1 MTDFEFTVVG
11 GGVIGL
17 SIARFLSSEN
27 KKVLLLEKNNSFGQ
41 ENSSRNSGVI
51 HAGLYYIKNSL
62 KEKLCIKGRHY
73 LYKYIKDRGIKYDKC
88 GKIIVAASLNE
99 IQKLKFIKKTQKD

>member
-1 MTDFEFTVVG
+1 MTDFESTVVVG
-11 GGVIGL
+11 EVIEL
-17 SIARFLSSEN
+17 STGKYLSSEN

-62 KEKLCIKGRHY
+62 IEKLCIQGRYY
-73 LYKYIKDRGIKYDKC
+73 LYKYI
-88 GKIIVAASLNE
+88 
-99 IQKLKFIKKTQKD
+99 